1 MNPPKKPPTVA
12 GPGDDPLLPFVLAA
26 RAGDRGAER
35 ELLMRLAPFVLELA
49 RQAFPKEAGRAEE
62 LVVESLIATLKALPT
77 FRGEELVANAVGSI
91 TLERARRAEPEV
103 PADPAWISAAQPR
116 LVRGAR
122 AGDGGRIAGLVERA
136 LLDDAA
142 VLVSQFVQRRGAPS
156 RRLPYILVL
165 ILVLL
170 AGVGVGFFLTRTG
183 GP

>member
-1 MNPPKKPPTVA
+1 MTKKPPTVV

-49 RQAFPKEAGRAEE
+49 RGACPKEARRAEE

-77 FRGEELVANAVGSI
+77 FRGEELVASAVASI
-91 TLERARRAEPEV
+91 TLERARRADPELST
-103 PADPAWISAAQPR
+103 DPAWISAAEQR

-122 AGDGGRIAGLVERA
+122 AGDGSRVAGLVDRA

-156 RRLPYILVL
+156 RRLPYILIL
-165 ILVLL
+165 IAVLL
-170 AGVGVGFFLTRTG
+170 AGVGVGFFLTRAG
-183 GP
+183 GR